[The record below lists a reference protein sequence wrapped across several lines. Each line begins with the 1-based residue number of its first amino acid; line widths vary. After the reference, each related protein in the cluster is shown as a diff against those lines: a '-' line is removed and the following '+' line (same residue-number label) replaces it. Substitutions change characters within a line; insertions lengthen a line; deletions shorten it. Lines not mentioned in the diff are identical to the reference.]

1 MISGTE
7 PAAGPFLFAR
17 NQPDR
22 WHTLEHNGTENLVTL
37 SSRQLAA
44 LPHIA
49 ASPTVAEAA
58 RSSGIGRTTL
68 YRWLRDEEFRR
79 SVDTLRS
86 EAGDI
91 AKAAL
96 QALMLRGIVVLSDA
110 MDDPDAGIRLRAAS
124 TTLYNGLKANDLKDI
139 QRRLEALDDALAL
152 RTARAPQG

>member
-1 MISGTE
+1 MTSGTE

-37 SSRQLAA
+37 SSRQL
-44 LPHIA
+44 A